1 MSTERQTPPETP
13 ATPEPVK
20 PRDGMSKVRDR
31 KPKAK
36 HGEPSK
42 PLAPACAS
50 TAERPADF
58 RNK

>member
-13 ATPEPVK
+13 ETPATPVA
-20 PRDGMSKVRDR
+20 RDGMSKVRDR
-31 KPKAK
+31 KPKPK
-36 HGEPSK
+36 HAEPVK